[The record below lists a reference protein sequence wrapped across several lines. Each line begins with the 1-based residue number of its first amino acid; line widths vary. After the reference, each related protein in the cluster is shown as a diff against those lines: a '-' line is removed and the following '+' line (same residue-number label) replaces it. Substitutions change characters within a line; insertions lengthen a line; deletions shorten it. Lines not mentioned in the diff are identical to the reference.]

1 MTTETT
7 METIT
12 EMPRAWQSKLA
23 AYRWEGETIG
33 CSTAAVFRL
42 TANGHPVLFAKT
54 EPAGPHGELPDE
66 AARLRWLSANGVAC
80 PEVLAETREAGR
92 DWLLLSAIP
101 GRDLVSSPHLD
112 PGRIVAIAAD
122 ALRALHRLDA
132 ATCPFD
138 RRLERS
144 IALAH
149 ARVRAGLIDEDD
161 FDDERLG
168 RSAVDLF
175 EELQEHRPHDE
186 DLVVTHGDACLPNL
200 IADDGRF
207 AGFVDCARAGVADR
221 HQDLALAAWSI
232 RHNLGEAWV
241 TPFLSRYGGVV
252 DPGRLAFYRLLDE
265 FF

>member
-7 METIT
+7 I
-12 EMPRAWQSKLA
+12 EMPRAWESRLA
-23 AYRWEGETIG
+23 GYHWKGQTIG
-33 CSTAAVFRL
+33 CSTAAVFLLSARGRP
-42 TANGHPVLFAKT
+42 ALFAKT
-54 EPAGPHGELPDE
+54 EPTDPHGELPDE
-66 AARLRWLSANGVAC
+66 AARLRWLSANGIAC
-80 PEVLAETREAGR
+80 PVVLAETREAGR

-101 GRDLVSSPHLD
+101 GRDLASSPHLD
-112 PGRIVAIAAD
+112 PDRIVEIAAD
-122 ALRALHRLDA
+122 ALRALHQLDVA
-132 ATCPFD
+132 ACPFD

-149 ARVRAGLIDEDD
+149 ARVRAGLVDEDD

-168 RSAVDLF
+168 RSAVALF

-200 IADDGRF
+200 IAEDGRF

-232 RHNLGEAWV
+232 RHNLGGAWV
-241 TPFLSRYGGVV
+241 APFLSRYGGAV

>member
-1 MTTETT
+1 MKC
-7 METIT
+7 
-12 EMPRAWQSKLA
+12 PA
-23 AYRWEGETIG
+23 
-33 CSTAAVFRL
+33 
-42 TANGHPVLFAKT
+42 LFAKT

-66 AARLRWLSANGVAC
+66 AARLRWLSANGIAC
-80 PEVLAETREAGR
+80 PEVLAETQEAGH

-101 GRDLVSSPHLD
+101 GRDLASSPHLD
-112 PGRIVAIAAD
+112 PGRIVSIAAD
-122 ALRALHRLDA
+122 ALRALHRLDVA
-132 ATCPFD
+132 ACPFD
-138 RRLERS
+138 RRLEWS

-149 ARVRAGLIDEDD
+149 ARVRAGLVDEED
-161 FDDERLG
+161 FDEEDFDEERLG
-168 RSAVDLF
+168 RGAVDLF
-175 EELQEHRPHDE
+175 EELRERRPHDE

-200 IADDGRF
+200 IADEGRF

-241 TPFLSRYGGVV
+241 APFLSHYGGTI

>member
-1 MTTETT
+1 
-7 METIT
+7 
-12 EMPRAWQSKLA
+12 MPRAWESRLA
-23 AYRWEGETIG
+23 GYHWEGQTIG

-42 TANGHPVLFAKT
+42 SARGRPALFAKT

-66 AARLRWLSANGVAC
+66 AARLRWLSGNGIAC
-80 PEVLAETREAGR
+80 PEVLAETREAGY

-101 GRDLVSSPHLD
+101 GRDLASSPHLA
-112 PGRIVAIAAD
+112 PGRIVEIAAD
-122 ALRALHRLDA
+122 ALRALHRLDVA
-132 ATCPFD
+132 ACPFD

-149 ARVRAGLIDEDD
+149 ARVRAGFVDEED
-161 FDDERLG
+161 FDEERLG
-168 RSAVDLF
+168 RSAADLF
-175 EELQEHRPHDE
+175 EELLERRPHSE

-200 IADDGRF
+200 IADEGRF
-207 AGFVDCARAGVADR
+207 TGFVDCARAGVADR

-241 TPFLSRYGGVV
+241 APFLSCYGGAIDI
-252 DPGRLAFYRLLDE
+252 DPDRLAFYRLLDE